1 MKPSCVLIKS
11 KSFMI
16 ESEDGKK
23 LIPEIQAVTTENGW
37 PDEENEES
45 QDGQPIEPS
54 TGPQWEVEGFTVS
67 TEDITSSDKAGT
79 MYEEILDMINGH
91 IEENYLYLTSE

>member
-1 MKPSCVLIKS
+1 MRFDGSIQVTIEFSFNQTSPSVGI
-11 KSFMI
+11 
-16 ESEDGKK
+16 GY
-23 LIPEIQAVTTENGW
+23 
-37 PDEENEES
+37 S